1 MKGTFLL
8 IYSTFALVLNT
19 CSIVPTIYDD
29 VPEPSLPSCT
39 WGQNELIFRNVELSI
54 PSCVNLGWTTEPFHE
69 ISEPFS
75 TLVYGGSA
83 NYGEFRWT
91 STSTGCNDQTSTR
104 VTIFNTDSYNIT
116 STLWNSGT
124 RIDSALTVT
133 GSSIYDVIGQASIT
147 INGLT
152 NYMTGETISLI
163 WDSPEYGGDSLFHFI
178 DWIATAQVA
187 NTSNIGR
194 VYIHNEY
201 Q

>member
-8 IYSTFALVLNT
+8 VYLTLVLGFNT
-19 CSIVPTIYDD
+19 CSFGPTFEPT
-29 VPEPSLPSCT
+29 PEPPLPSCT
-39 WGQNELIFRNVELSI
+39 WGPTELIFSNVELSL
-54 PSCVNLGWTTEPFHE
+54 PSCVNLGWAVEPFHD
-69 ISEPFS
+69 ISDPFC
-75 TLVYGGSA
+75 TLVYGGPA

-116 STLWNSGT
+116 STLWNRGT
-124 RIDSALTVT
+124 PIDSALTVT
-133 GSSIYDVIGQASIT
+133 GSSILNVIGQASIT

-152 NYMTGETISLI
+152 NNTTGETISLI

>member
-19 CSIVPTIYDD
+19 CSIVPSFFDD

-39 WGQNELIFRNVELSI
+39 WGPIEISFSSVELYI
-54 PSCVNLGWTTEPFHE
+54 PSCVNLGWAIDPFYD
-69 ISEPFS
+69 ISDPFNI
-75 TLVYGGSA
+75 LVYSGWG
-83 NYGEFRWT
+83 NYGECRWT
-91 STSTGCNDQTSTR
+91 STSTGCNNQTNTR
-104 VTIFNTDSYNIT
+104 ITVFDTDNGTT
-116 STLWNSGT
+116 STLWNWNIP
-124 RIDSALTVT
+124 IDSALTVT

-163 WDSPEYGGDSLFHFI
+163 WDSPEYSGGTLFNSLE
-178 DWIATAQVA
+178 WIETAKVA
-187 NTSNIGR
+187 NVSNIGR
-194 VYIHNEY
+194 VYVHNEY

>member
-39 WGQNELIFRNVELSI
+39 WGSTDISFSSVELDI
-54 PSCVNLGWTTEPFHE
+54 PSCVNLGWEIDPFYD
-69 ISEPFS
+69 ISDPFNF
-75 TLVYGGSA
+75 LVYSGLG

-116 STLWNSGT
+116 STLWNWNIP
-124 RIDSALTVT
+124 IDSALTVT
-133 GSSIYDVIGQASIT
+133 GSSIFNVIGQASIT

-163 WDSPEYGGDSLFHFI
+163 WDSPEYGGDSLFHFL